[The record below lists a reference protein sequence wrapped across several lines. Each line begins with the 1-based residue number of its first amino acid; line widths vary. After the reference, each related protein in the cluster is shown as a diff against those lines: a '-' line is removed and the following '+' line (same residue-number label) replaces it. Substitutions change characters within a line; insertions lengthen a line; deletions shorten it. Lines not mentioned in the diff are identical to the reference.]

1 MLASA
6 FATTEQSKN
15 GNDLLFEN
23 AAAVILSEKFFAS
36 HPQWTSVFLPR
47 SGIREAA
54 QRKRD
59 TTTTKRC

>member
-36 HPQWTSVFLPR
+36 HPQWT
-47 SGIREAA
+47 
-54 QRKRD
+54 
-59 TTTTKRC
+59 